1 VNTIDLNLARTL
13 REESGQDVNVCY
25 QCKKCAAGCPIVDEM
40 DLTPTQ
46 VVQAIRLGD
55 KDAVF
60 GSKTIW
66 LCASCE
72 TCTTRC
78 PQELDL
84 ARVMDAARTLAAR
97 QGAPAAVP
105 DVNAFYR
112 SMLQAIRL
120 WGRVYELGMM
130 GLYKLRTFTFT
141 KDAGL
146 AFKMFKKGKLALLPH
161 FARVIATN
169 RIFSRARKLERS
181 AP

>member
-1 VNTIDLNLARTL
+1 MNTIDLNLARTL

-25 QCKKCAAGCPIVDEM
+25 QCKKCTAGCPIVDEM
-40 DLTPTQ
+40 DLAPTQ

-84 ARVMDAARTLAAR
+84 ARVMDAARTLAVR
-97 QGAPAAVP
+97 QGAPAAMP

-146 AFKMFKKGKLALLPH
+146 AFKMLKKGKIALMPH
-161 FARVIATN
+161 VARVIATN

>member
-1 VNTIDLNLARTL
+1 MTTVDLTFAQTI

-25 QCKKCAAGCPIVDEM
+25 QCKKCTAGCPIVDEM

-46 VVQAIRLGD
+46 VVQAIRLSD

-60 GSKTIW
+60 ASKTIW

-97 QGAPAAVP
+97 EGAPAAVP
-105 DVNAFYR
+105 DVKALYR

-130 GLYKLRTFTFT
+130 GLFKLRTLNFT

-146 AFKMFKKGKLALLPH
+146 AWRMLKKGKLALLPH
-161 FARVIATN
+161 WARIFTTN
-169 RIFSRARKLERS
+169 MIFSRAKKMEK
-181 AP
+181 AT